1 MEKQEMKDHAIR
13 FVLLALAVAT
23 GVTLARMMAK

>member
-23 GVTLARMMAK
+23 GVTPSPNDG